1 MYMKDINIINSNFT
15 AILTTRQDIQN
26 VFHNLSNKLSV
37 LKEIYSNLLKT
48 HNLSKDSLGIDSF
61 FFQNALFDIEYQ
73 NMFKMFAVI
82 DNRLYG
88 EYYKLYK
95 IITRFI
101 NSEIKDPEFIKK
113 INLTKT
119 YPAYKNLELM
129 RKYDIELTI
138 EIQNVIVKTI
148 IELNNYNEART
159 DEINADSK
167 QSDMGLNIDNLIN
180 TQIYNNVLLK
190 EKINMFI
197 RYLFAFHEHH
207 TKYFKRLSLKLKL
220 VIGVINEDIILSK
233 SRKKNKRPVDLNVVL
248 EDNGSP
254 TTTIDS
260 EEEQSLRNLINVDD
274 SLKDTLDSAI
284 SSIKYDEESDN
295 DAEQND
301 AEQNDAEQNDVEQN
315 DVEQNDAE
323 QNDVEQNDAE
333 QNDAF
338 AITNGIDT
346 DTLVSN
352 IVISHDIENI
362 LSNISDE
369 IVENFKKN

>member
-1 MYMKDINIINSNFT
+1 MKDINIINSNFS

-61 FFQNALFDIEYQ
+61 FFQNTLFDIEYQ
-73 NMFKMFAVI
+73 NMFKMFTVI

-113 INLTKT
+113 INLKKT
-119 YPAYKNLELM
+119 YPPYKNLDLTK
-129 RKYDIELTI
+129 KYDIELTI

-148 IELNNYNEART
+148 IELNNYNESRT
-159 DEINADSK
+159 DEIDADSK

-180 TQIYNNVLLK
+180 TQIYNNMLLK
-190 EKINMFI
+190 EKIKMFI
-197 RYLFAFHEHH
+197 RYLHAFHEHH

-233 SRKKNKRPVDLNVVL
+233 SGKKNKLPVDLKVSL

-254 TTTIDS
+254 STTIDS
-260 EEEQSLRNLINVDD
+260 EEEQNLRNLINVDE

-284 SSIKYDEESDN
+284 SSIKLGDESEN
-295 DAEQND
+295 DAIVI
-301 AEQNDAEQNDVEQN
+301 AEPDGSNTPNSN
-315 DVEQNDAE
+315 TPN
-323 QNDVEQNDAE
+323 
-333 QNDAF
+333 
-338 AITNGIDT
+338 
-346 DTLVSN
+346 SN
-352 IVISHDIENI
+352 IIISQDSEEV
-362 LSNISDE
+362 LSNMSDE
-369 IVENFKKN
+369 IVENLKKN